1 MSDFKNSLAYLITNQ
16 VPDYI
21 KAEFP
26 QFVLFL
32 EKYYEFLDQDGEANN
47 VLLNA
52 SSFSDINN
60 TLDVFIPSFREQYLQ
75 MFPKDSLITDKRL
88 IKFIR
93 EFYEAKGS
101 EESILFIFRTFF
113 NEHVDIIYPSKYVLK
128 ASDGVWLNR
137 EKMRITTD
145 DTISLDP
152 FELKGK
158 RAKIYSHIDIG
169 TVSTFETHNITV
181 DEVTRLAYSTVPTYE
196 LYVKHEENDTVTLP
210 GAGANAVP
218 LIVDGEIKAITGDPL
233 VSSHYF
239 DPAVYGST
247 LVATVAVSGT
257 AGQFTCGASTL
268 AVGDLLRITGTKGGT
283 ATITGYATGTVY
295 KVSAVTGSVG
305 AVTGFTL
312 TTQAGVAIVTTAG
325 TLTGLTYTV
334 NNSDIYARFYIPA
347 HGFTTGDCVIY
358 DPMEGSAIGGLIPYR
373 QYFVKVID
381 SRYFRLYRDKIAL
394 QQVPRK
400 TFVRSADVNVSNN
413 TITITAHGYNT
424 GDLVVYR
431 ADTTAIGG
439 LDDSGVYYVIKI
451 NNNTIKLAESLID
464 ADPRYCLDD
473 TYFASDYVTIS
484 TYNELNLTSQ
494 GVGNYHAI
502 SKEYFI
508 NFTSAGTGVEQRF
521 IDAMDAA
528 GSGYNAIP
536 AVTFISDIDA
546 TGATA
551 QAYLNDTGGI
561 EYVSMLSGG
570 TGYTEET
577 TIVLFS
583 TDTIRSFVYINGLA
597 NKYGYV
603 SRSITDTVGIVS
615 VSGTP
620 NYGFLPGE
628 VYSIS
633 ESGSTGQ
640 YVFSFPDT
648 SLNYFAGD
656 YVQFGVDNRA
666 SVIIDS
672 INAQGR
678 PTKVRIFSSG
688 SGFEAQTFT
697 ATITSST
704 GSNCVLRFTTGA
716 ITSIQEGFQNRQGM
730 LSDVNKLQDNYY
742 YQNYSYVLR
751 SKVPSVNW
759 MTMVKNTVHPAGM
772 AVFSELLVRST
783 LELGASFEVARQPI
797 HFYEFPVENLHAIE
811 SIGIDYDIAVEFMK
825 IFDDACIATEEHVS
839 HVGKTLSD
847 TNNGFGELVINDVGK
862 SVEDVPITSDIID
875 TIDVSK
881 TLLDTPL
888 TTDDIYFGFLRNI
901 SESYIASDSSISD
914 FYKYETDI
922 ILSTIDA
929 ASIQAGKGLT
939 ETVASGDSIPYM
951 VITKVINE
959 TVTATET
966 INSIEPVFTIPN
978 DDPIITDVLENSF
991 TKIVTD
997 GVSISDNNS
1006 LSVNKAASDSLP
1018 NGVNEDIDIIEPG
1031 KAAQSTLHIME
1042 DVTSGINKNL
1052 AETSTVSEI
1061 GNINTQDYWSYD
1073 YTSGAYEAGDYVG
1086 SNNSI

>member
-1 MSDFKNSLAYLITNQ
+1 MSDFKNSLAYLIANQ

-21 KAEFP
+21 RAEFP

-52 SSFSDINN
+52 SSFSDVNN

-75 MFPKDSLITDKRL
+75 MFPKDSLITDRRL

-101 EESILFIFRTFF
+101 EESILFIFKTFF
-113 NEHVDIIYPSKYVLK
+113 NEHVDIIYPSTYVLK
-128 ASDGVWLNR
+128 ASDGVWINR

-152 FELKGK
+152 FDLKGK
-158 RAKIYSHIDIG
+158 RAKIYSHINIG
-169 TVSTFETHNITV
+169 SVATFETHNIIV

-196 LYVKHEENDTVTLP
+196 LYVKHQENDVIVLP
-210 GAGANAVP
+210 GAGASARP
-218 LIVDGEIKAITGDPL
+218 LVVGGEIKALTGDPE
-233 VSSHYF
+233 VHARVF
-239 DPAVYGST
+239 DPGINSQIY
-247 LVATVAVSGT
+247 VSDSSAYFAEDYLET
-257 AGQFTCGASTL
+257 T
-268 AVGDLLRITGTKGGT
+268 D
-283 ATITGYATGTVY
+283 
-295 KVSAVTGSVG
+295 SAVNLS
-305 AVTGFTL
+305 
-312 TTQAGVAIVTTAG
+312 
-325 TLTGLTYTV
+325 
-334 NNSDIYARFYIPA
+334 YARIYIPD

-373 QYFVKVID
+373 QYYVKVID
-381 SRYFRLYRDKIAL
+381 SRYFQLYRDKIAL
-394 QQVPRK
+394 QQVPRN
-400 TFVRSADVNVSNN
+400 TFARSSNVNVSAN
-413 TITITAHGYNT
+413 TITLPAHGLIT
-424 GDLVVYR
+424 GDMVVYR
-431 ADTTAIGG
+431 ADSTAIGG
-439 LDDSGVYYVIKI
+439 LNDRQVYYVIKI
-451 NNNTIKLAESLID
+451 NNNTIKLAESLLD
-464 ADPRYCLDD
+464 SDPRYCLDD
-473 TYFASDYVTIS
+473 TYFAEDYVTLSAYDEI
-484 TYNELNLTSQ
+484 NITSQ
-494 GVGNYHAI
+494 GVGNYHAFI
-502 SKEYFI
+502 KEYFI
-508 NFTSAGTGVEQRF
+508 NFTSQGTGAQQRF
-521 IDAMDAA
+521 IGAMDAS

-536 AVTFISDIDA
+536 AVTFISDVGA

-561 EYVSMLSGG
+561 EYVSMLTGG
-570 TGYTEET
+570 SGYTEES
-577 TIVLFS
+577 TIVSFS
-583 TDTIRSFVYINGLA
+583 TDAIRSFVYIDGLV

-615 VSGTP
+615 VSGSP

-633 ESGSTGQ
+633 ESGSSGQ
-640 YVFSFPDT
+640 YVFNFPDT

-656 YVQFGVDNRA
+656 YVKFGVDNKA
-666 SVIIDS
+666 SVIIDAVD
-672 INAQGR
+672 AQGK

-697 ATITSST
+697 ATITSSA
-704 GSNCVLRFTTGA
+704 GSDCVLRFTTGA

-730 LSDVNKLQDNYY
+730 LSDVNHLQDNYY

-772 AVFSELLVRST
+772 AVFSELLIGST

-797 HFYEFPVENLHAIE
+797 HFYEFPVENIHAVE

-825 IFDDACIATEEHVS
+825 IFDDVYLATDEHVS

-847 TNNGFGELVINDVGK
+847 TSNGFGELVINDVGK
-862 SVEDVPITSDIID
+862 GVTDVPVTSDIID

-888 TTDDIYFGFLRNI
+888 TTDDIYFGFLRTT

-914 FYKYETDI
+914 FYKYEADI
-922 ILSTIDA
+922 ILSTIDT
-929 ASIQAGKGLT
+929 ASIQASKGLT

-959 TVTATET
+959 TVTVTEN
-966 INSIEPVFTIPN
+966 IDSIDPTYTIPN
-978 DDPIITDVLENSF
+978 DDPTVTDVLETSF
-991 TKIVTD
+991 TKTITES
-997 GVSISDNNS
+997 VSISDNNS
-1006 LSVNKAASDSLP
+1006 LSVNRMSSDSLP
-1018 NGVNEDIDIIEPG
+1018 NGVNENLELDVPG
-1031 KAAQSTLHIME
+1031 KAALDTMHTME
-1042 DVTSGINKNL
+1042 DTYSDIGKNL
-1052 AETSTVSEI
+1052 VETSTVSET

>member
-32 EKYYEFLDQDGEANN
+32 EKYYEFLDQDGEVNN

-60 TLDVFIPSFREQYLQ
+60 TLETFIPSFREQYLQ
-75 MFPKDSLITDKRL
+75 MFPKDSLITDRRL

-113 NEHVDIIYPSKYVLK
+113 NEHVDIIYPSTYVLK
-128 ASDGVWLNR
+128 PSDGVWINR

-152 FELKGK
+152 FDLKGK
-158 RAKIYSHIDIG
+158 RAKIYSYIDIG
-169 TVSTFETHNITV
+169 SVSTFETYNITI

-196 LYVKHEENDTVTLP
+196 LYVKQEQNDVVILP
-210 GAGANAVP
+210 GAGANARP
-218 LIVDGEIKAITGDPL
+218 LVVDGEIKAITGDPA
-233 VSSHYF
+233 VSARDF
-239 DPAVYGST
+239 DPAEN
-247 LVATVAVSGT
+247 
-257 AGQFTCGASTL
+257 F
-268 AVGDLLRITGTKGGT
+268 
-283 ATITGYATGTVY
+283 
-295 KVSAVTGSVG
+295 
-305 AVTGFTL
+305 
-312 TTQAGVAIVTTAG
+312 
-325 TLTGLTYTV
+325 
-334 NNSDIYARFYIPA
+334 DIYARFYIPD

-394 QQVPRK
+394 QQVPTR
-400 TFVRSADVNVSNN
+400 TFFRSANVNISTN
-413 TITITAHGYNT
+413 TITIAAHGYNT
-424 GDLVVYR
+424 GDLVVYK
-431 ADTTAIGG
+431 ADSTGIGG
-439 LDDSGVYYVIKI
+439 LDDFGVYYVIKI

-464 ADPRYCLDD
+464 SDPRYCLDD
-473 TYFASDYVTIS
+473 TYFAADYVTIS
-484 TYNELNLTSQ
+484 TYSELNLTSV
-494 GVGNYHAI
+494 GVGNFHAL

-508 NFTSAGTGVEQRF
+508 NFTSAGTGDEQRF
-521 IDAMDAA
+521 IDAMDAP

-536 AVTFISDIDA
+536 AITFISDIGA

-551 QAYLNDTGGI
+551 QAHLNATGGI
-561 EYVSMLSGG
+561 EYVSMLTGG
-570 TGYTEET
+570 TGYAEES
-577 TIVLFS
+577 TIVSFS
-583 TDTIRSFVYINGLA
+583 TDSIRSFVYIDEFA
-597 NKYGYV
+597 DKYGYLT
-603 SRSITDTVGIVS
+603 RSITDTVDIVS
-615 VSGTP
+615 ISGTP
-620 NYGFLPGE
+620 NYGFLQGE

-672 INAQGR
+672 VNAQGR

-688 SGFEAQTFT
+688 SGFEAEKFT
-697 ATITSST
+697 ATITSTS
-704 GSNCVLRFTTGA
+704 GSNCVLSFTTGA

-772 AVFSELLVRST
+772 AVFSELLLGST

-797 HFYEFPVENLHAIE
+797 HFYEFPVENLHAVE
-811 SIGIDYDIAVEFMK
+811 TLGIDYDIAVNFAK
-825 IFDDACIATEEHVS
+825 ILNDTYLAEDQHVS

-847 TNNGFGELVINDVGK
+847 TSNGFGELVINDVGK
-862 SVEDVPITSDIID
+862 RVEDVPITSDIID
-875 TIDVSK
+875 TIDVGK
-881 TLLDTPL
+881 TLLDIPL
-888 TTDDIYFGFLRNI
+888 TTDDNIYFGFERVV
-901 SESYIASDSSISD
+901 SESTMGMSDSLISD
-914 FYKYETDI
+914 FDKFVDKTIDTAAPYLLGDYFAEDYITEADI
-922 ILSTIDA
+922 ILSAIDT
-929 ASIQAGKGLT
+929 ASIEVAKGLT

-959 TVTATET
+959 TVTAIDTV
-966 INSIEPVFTIPN
+966 NSIDPVYALFN
-978 DDPIITDVLENSF
+978 DALDTAHSTELVNTDITKNISETQNANDS
-991 TKIVTD
+991 
-997 GVSISDNNS
+997 GSI
-1006 LSVNKAASDSLP
+1006 
-1018 NGVNEDIDIIEPG
+1018 
-1031 KAAQSTLHIME
+1031 
-1042 DVTSGINKNL
+1042 
-1052 AETSTVSEI
+1052 
-1061 GNINTQDYWSYD
+1061 NIQDYWSYD

>member
-1 MSDFKNSLAYLITNQ
+1 MSDFKNSLAYLIANQ

-21 KAEFP
+21 RAEFP

-60 TLDVFIPSFREQYLQ
+60 TLDAFVPSFREQYLQ
-75 MFPKDSLITDKRL
+75 MFPKDSLITDRRL

-113 NEHVDIIYPSKYVLK
+113 NEHVDIIYPSKFVLK
-128 ASDGVWLNR
+128 ASDGVWINR

-158 RAKIYSHIDIG
+158 RAKIYSHINIG
-169 TVSTFETHNITV
+169 SVATFETHDITV

-210 GAGANAVP
+210 GAGGNAVP
-218 LIVDGEIKAITGDPL
+218 LIVDGEIKAITGDPA
-233 VSSHYF
+233 VSSRDF
-239 DPAVYGST
+239 DPAEN
-247 LVATVAVSGT
+247 
-257 AGQFTCGASTL
+257 F
-268 AVGDLLRITGTKGGT
+268 
-283 ATITGYATGTVY
+283 
-295 KVSAVTGSVG
+295 
-305 AVTGFTL
+305 
-312 TTQAGVAIVTTAG
+312 
-325 TLTGLTYTV
+325 
-334 NNSDIYARFYIPA
+334 DIYARFLIPD

-394 QQVPRK
+394 QQVPTR
-400 TFVRSADVNVSNN
+400 TFFRSANVNISTN
-413 TITITAHGYNT
+413 TITIAEHGYNT
-424 GDLVVYR
+424 GDLVVYK
-431 ADTTAIGG
+431 ADSTEIGG
-439 LDDSGVYYVIKI
+439 LDDTGVYYVIKI
-451 NNNTIKLAESLID
+451 NNNTIKLAESLLD
-464 ADPRYCLDD
+464 SDPRYCLDD
-473 TYFASDYVTIS
+473 TYFAEDYVTIS

-494 GVGNYHAI
+494 GVGNFHAL

-508 NFTSAGTGVEQRF
+508 NFTSAGTGDEQRF
-521 IDAMDAA
+521 IDAMDAP

-561 EYVSMLSGG
+561 EYVSMLTGG
-570 TGYTEET
+570 TGYTEES
-577 TIVLFS
+577 TIISFS
-583 TDTIRSFVYINGLA
+583 TDTIRSFVYIDEFTD
-597 NKYGYV
+597 KYGYV

-615 VSGTP
+615 VSGSP
-620 NYGFLPGE
+620 NYGFLQGE

-633 ESGSTGQ
+633 ESGTTGQ

-672 INAQGR
+672 VNAQGR

-688 SGFEAQTFT
+688 SGFEAEKFT
-697 ATITSST
+697 DTITSQS
-704 GSNCVLRFTTGA
+704 GSNCVLSFTTGA

-772 AVFSELLVRST
+772 AIFSELLIRST

-797 HFYEFPVENLHAIE
+797 HFYEFPIENLHAVE
-811 SIGIDYDIAVEFMK
+811 SIGLDYDIAVVFRK
-825 IFDDACIATEEHVS
+825 TLNDTYLANDEHVS

-847 TNNGFGELVINDVGK
+847 TSNGFGELVINDVGK
-862 SVEDVPITSDIID
+862 RVEDVPITSDIID
-875 TIDVSK
+875 TIDVGK
-881 TLLDTPL
+881 TLLDIPV

-922 ILSTIDA
+922 ILSTIDT

-951 VITKVINE
+951 VITKLINE
-959 TVTATET
+959 TVTVTES
-966 INSIEPVFTIPN
+966 INSIDLTHTIPN
-978 DDPIITDVLENSF
+978 DDPTVTDVLETSF
-991 TKIVTD
+991 TKTLTD
-997 GVSISDNNS
+997 GVSISDSNS
-1006 LSVNKAASDSLP
+1006 LSVNKASSDGLP
-1018 NGVNEDIDIIEPG
+1018 NGVNENIEIIEPG
-1031 KAAQSTLHIME
+1031 KAAQSTLHTME
-1042 DVTSGINKNL
+1042 DTYSSINKNL
-1052 AETSTVSEI
+1052 VETSTVSEI

>member
-1 MSDFKNSLAYLITNQ
+1 MSDFKNSLAYLIANQ

-21 KAEFP
+21 RAEFP

-60 TLDVFIPSFREQYLQ
+60 TLDAFVPSFREQYLQ

-113 NEHVDIIYPSKYVLK
+113 NEHVDIIYPSKFVLK
-128 ASDGVWLNR
+128 ASDGVWINR

-158 RAKIYSHIDIG
+158 RAKIYSHINIG
-169 TVSTFETHNITV
+169 SVATFETHDITV

-210 GAGANAVP
+210 GAGGNAVP
-218 LIVDGEIKAITGDPL
+218 LIVDGEIKAITGDPA
-233 VSSHYF
+233 VSSRDF
-239 DPAVYGST
+239 DPAEN
-247 LVATVAVSGT
+247 
-257 AGQFTCGASTL
+257 F
-268 AVGDLLRITGTKGGT
+268 
-283 ATITGYATGTVY
+283 
-295 KVSAVTGSVG
+295 
-305 AVTGFTL
+305 
-312 TTQAGVAIVTTAG
+312 
-325 TLTGLTYTV
+325 
-334 NNSDIYARFYIPA
+334 DIYARFLIPD

-394 QQVPRK
+394 QQVPTR
-400 TFVRSADVNVSNN
+400 TFFKSADVNISTN
-413 TITITAHGYNT
+413 TITIAAHGYNT
-424 GDLVVYR
+424 GDLVVYK
-431 ADTTAIGG
+431 ADSTGIGG
-439 LDDSGVYYVIKI
+439 LDDTGVYYVIKI

-464 ADPRYCLDD
+464 SDPRYCLDD
-473 TYFASDYVTIS
+473 TYFAADYVTIS
-484 TYNELNLTSQ
+484 TYSELNLTSV
-494 GVGNYHAI
+494 GVGNFHAL

-508 NFTSAGTGVEQRF
+508 NFTSAGTGAEQRF
-521 IDAMDAA
+521 IDAMDAS

-561 EYVSMLSGG
+561 EYVSMLTGG
-570 TGYTEET
+570 TGYTEES
-577 TIVLFS
+577 TIISFS
-583 TDTIRSFVYINGLA
+583 TDTIRSFVYIDEFTD
-597 NKYGYV
+597 KYGYV

-615 VSGTP
+615 VSGSP
-620 NYGFLPGE
+620 NYGFLQGE

-633 ESGSTGQ
+633 ESGTTGQ

-672 INAQGR
+672 VNAQGR

-697 ATITSST
+697 ATITSTS
-704 GSNCVLRFTTGA
+704 GSNCVLSFTTGA

-772 AVFSELLVRST
+772 AIFSELLLGST
-783 LELGASFEVARQPI
+783 LELGASFEVVRQPI
-797 HFYEFPVENLHAIE
+797 HFYEFPVEIVRAVEILGV
-811 SIGIDYDIAVEFMK
+811 SYDIAVDFRK
-825 IFDDACIATEEHVS
+825 TLNDTYLAEEQHVS
-839 HVGKTLSD
+839 HVGKNVSFSYVTPFDNASALYGTTFEITGDGGLYTMTISIDNEGAITIISGAATPFGYYVSIGGTTFEHISGDDIVTSSD
-847 TNNGFGELVINDVGK
+847 ILNNFSVGK
-862 SVEDVPITSDIID
+862 SVVDTPVTSDIID
-875 TIDVSK
+875 TFDVGK
-881 TLLDTPL
+881 TLLDIPL

-922 ILSTIDA
+922 ILSTIDT

-951 VITKVINE
+951 VITKLINE
-959 TVTATET
+959 TVTVTE
-966 INSIEPVFTIPN
+966 SIDSIDLTHTIPN
-978 DDPIITDVLENSF
+978 DDPTVTDVLETSF
-991 TKIVTD
+991 TKTLTD
-997 GVSISDNNS
+997 GVSISDSNS
-1006 LSVNKAASDSLP
+1006 LSVNKASSDGLP
-1018 NGVNEDIDIIEPG
+1018 NGVNENIEIIEPG
-1031 KAAQSTLHIME
+1031 KAAQSTLHTME
-1042 DVTSGINKNL
+1042 DTYSSINKNL
-1052 AETSTVSEI
+1052 VETSTVSEI

>member
-1 MSDFKNSLAYLITNQ
+1 MSDFKNSLAYLIANQ

-21 KAEFP
+21 RAEFP

-52 SSFSDINN
+52 SSFSDVNN
-60 TLDVFIPSFREQYLQ
+60 TLDAFIPSFREQYLQ
-75 MFPKDSLITDKRL
+75 MFPKDSLITDRRL

-113 NEHVDIIYPSKYVLK
+113 NEHVDIIYPSKFVLK
-128 ASDGVWLNR
+128 ASDGVWINR

-158 RAKIYSHIDIG
+158 RAKIYSHINIG
-169 TVSTFETHNITV
+169 SVATFETHDITV

-210 GAGANAVP
+210 GAGGNAVP
-218 LIVDGEIKAITGDPL
+218 LIVDGEIKAITGDPA
-233 VSSHYF
+233 VSSRDF
-239 DPAVYGST
+239 DPAEN
-247 LVATVAVSGT
+247 
-257 AGQFTCGASTL
+257 F
-268 AVGDLLRITGTKGGT
+268 
-283 ATITGYATGTVY
+283 
-295 KVSAVTGSVG
+295 
-305 AVTGFTL
+305 
-312 TTQAGVAIVTTAG
+312 
-325 TLTGLTYTV
+325 
-334 NNSDIYARFYIPA
+334 DIYARFLIPD

-394 QQVPRK
+394 QQVPTR
-400 TFVRSADVNVSNN
+400 TFFRSANVNISTN
-413 TITITAHGYNT
+413 TITIAEHGYNT
-424 GDLVVYR
+424 GDLVVYK
-431 ADTTAIGG
+431 ADSTEIGG
-439 LDDSGVYYVIKI
+439 LDDTGVYYVIKI
-451 NNNTIKLAESLID
+451 NNNTIKLAESLLD
-464 ADPRYCLDD
+464 SDPRYCLDD
-473 TYFASDYVTIS
+473 TYFAEDYVTIS
-484 TYNELNLTSQ
+484 TYSELNLTSV
-494 GVGNYHAI
+494 GVGNFHAL

-508 NFTSAGTGVEQRF
+508 NFTSAGTGAEQRF
-521 IDAMDAA
+521 IDAMDAS

-561 EYVSMLSGG
+561 EYVSMLTGG
-570 TGYTEET
+570 TGYTEES
-577 TIVLFS
+577 TIISFS
-583 TDTIRSFVYINGLA
+583 TDTIRSFVYIDEFTD
-597 NKYGYV
+597 KYGYV

-615 VSGTP
+615 VSGSP
-620 NYGFLPGE
+620 NYGFLQGE

-633 ESGSTGQ
+633 ESGTTGQ

-672 INAQGR
+672 VNAQGR

-688 SGFEAQTFT
+688 SGFEAEKFT
-697 ATITSST
+697 ATITSTS
-704 GSNCVLRFTTGA
+704 GSNCVLSFTTGA

-772 AVFSELLVRST
+772 AVFSELLIRST
-783 LELGASFEVARQPI
+783 LELGAAFEVARQPI

-825 IFDDACIATEEHVS
+825 IFDDACLATEEHVS

-847 TNNGFGELVINDVGK
+847 TSNGFGELVINDVGK

-922 ILSTIDA
+922 ILSTIDT

-966 INSIEPVFTIPN
+966 INSIAPVFTIPN

-1006 LSVNKAASDSLP
+1006 LSVNKASSDSLP
-1018 NGVNEDIDIIEPG
+1018 NGVNENIEIIEPG
-1031 KAAQSTLHIME
+1031 KAAQSTLHTME
-1042 DVTSGINKNL
+1042 DTYSSINKNL
-1052 AETSTVSEI
+1052 VETSTVSEI

>member
-32 EKYYEFLDQDGEANN
+32 EKYYEFLDQDGEVNN

-60 TLDVFIPSFREQYLQ
+60 TLETFIPSFREQYLQ
-75 MFPKDSLITDKRL
+75 MFPKDSLITDRRL

-113 NEHVDIIYPSKYVLK
+113 NEHVDIIYPSTYVLK
-128 ASDGVWLNR
+128 PSDGVWINR

-152 FELKGK
+152 FDLKGK
-158 RAKIYSHIDIG
+158 RAKIYSYIDIG
-169 TVSTFETHNITV
+169 SVSTFETYNIIV

-196 LYVKHEENDTVTLP
+196 LFVKQEENDVVILP
-210 GAGANAVP
+210 GAGANARP
-218 LIVDGEIKAITGDPL
+218 LVVDGEIKAITGDPA
-233 VSSHYF
+233 VSSRDF
-239 DPAVYGST
+239 DPAEN
-247 LVATVAVSGT
+247 
-257 AGQFTCGASTL
+257 F
-268 AVGDLLRITGTKGGT
+268 
-283 ATITGYATGTVY
+283 
-295 KVSAVTGSVG
+295 
-305 AVTGFTL
+305 
-312 TTQAGVAIVTTAG
+312 
-325 TLTGLTYTV
+325 
-334 NNSDIYARFYIPA
+334 DIYARFLIPD

-394 QQVPRK
+394 QQVPTR
-400 TFVRSADVNVSNN
+400 TFFKSANVNISTN
-413 TITITAHGYNT
+413 TITIAAHGYNT
-424 GDLVVYR
+424 GDLVVYK
-431 ADTTAIGG
+431 ADSTGIGG
-439 LDDSGVYYVIKI
+439 LDDFGVYYVIKI

-464 ADPRYCLDD
+464 SDPRYCLDD
-473 TYFASDYVTIS
+473 TYFAADYVTIS
-484 TYNELNLTSQ
+484 TYSELNLTSV
-494 GVGNYHAI
+494 GVGNFHAL

-508 NFTSAGTGVEQRF
+508 NFTSAGTGDEQRF
-521 IDAMDAA
+521 IDAMDAP

-536 AVTFISDIDA
+536 AITFISDIGA

-551 QAYLNDTGGI
+551 QAHLNATGGI
-561 EYVSMLSGG
+561 EYVSMLTGG
-570 TGYTEET
+570 TGYAEES
-577 TIVLFS
+577 TIVSFS
-583 TDTIRSFVYINGLA
+583 TDSIRSFVYIDEFA
-597 NKYGYV
+597 DKYGYLT
-603 SRSITDTVGIVS
+603 RSITDTVDIVS
-615 VSGTP
+615 ISGTP
-620 NYGFLPGE
+620 NYGFLQGE

-672 INAQGR
+672 VNAQGR

-697 ATITSST
+697 ATITSTS

-772 AVFSELLVRST
+772 AIFSELLLGST

-797 HFYEFPVENLHAIE
+797 HFYEFPVEIVRAVEILGV
-811 SIGIDYDIAVEFMK
+811 SYDIAVDFRK
-825 IFDDACIATEEHVS
+825 TLNDTYLAEEQHVS
-839 HVGKTLSD
+839 HVGKNVSFSYVTPFDNASALYGTTFEITGGGGLYTMTISIDSGGAITIISGATMPFGYYVSIGGTTFEHISGDDIVTSSD
-847 TNNGFGELVINDVGK
+847 ILNNFSVGK
-862 SVEDVPITSDIID
+862 SVVDTPVTSDIID
-875 TIDVSK
+875 TFDVGK
-881 TLLDTPL
+881 TLLDIPL
-888 TTDDIYFGFLRNI
+888 TTDDNIYFGFERVV
-901 SESYIASDSSISD
+901 SESTMGMSDSLISD
-914 FYKYETDI
+914 FDKFVDKTIDTAAPYLLGDYFAEDYITEADI
-922 ILSTIDA
+922 ILSAIDN
-929 ASIQAGKGLT
+929 ASIEVAKGLT

-959 TVTATET
+959 TVTAIDTV
-966 INSIEPVFTIPN
+966 NSIDPVYALFN
-978 DDPIITDVLENSF
+978 DALDTAHSTELVNTDITKNISETQNANDS
-991 TKIVTD
+991 
-997 GVSISDNNS
+997 GSI
-1006 LSVNKAASDSLP
+1006 
-1018 NGVNEDIDIIEPG
+1018 
-1031 KAAQSTLHIME
+1031 
-1042 DVTSGINKNL
+1042 
-1052 AETSTVSEI
+1052 
-1061 GNINTQDYWSYD
+1061 NIQDYWSYD

>member
-145 DTISLDP
+145 DTITLDP

-196 LYVKHEENDTVTLP
+196 LYVKHEENDVIVLP
-210 GAGANAVP
+210 GAGANATP
-218 LIVDGEIKAITGDPL
+218 LVVDGEIKAITGDPA
-233 VSSHYF
+233 VSARVF
-239 DPAVYGST
+239 DPAENFG
-247 LVATVAVSGT
+247 
-257 AGQFTCGASTL
+257 
-268 AVGDLLRITGTKGGT
+268 
-283 ATITGYATGTVY
+283 
-295 KVSAVTGSVG
+295 
-305 AVTGFTL
+305 
-312 TTQAGVAIVTTAG
+312 
-325 TLTGLTYTV
+325 
-334 NNSDIYARFYIPA
+334 IYARIYIPD

-358 DPMEGSAIGGLIPYR
+358 DPMEGSPIGGLIPYR

-381 SRYFRLYRDKIAL
+381 SRYFRLYSDKIAL
-394 QQVPRK
+394 QQVSAK
-400 TFVRSADVNVSNN
+400 TFVTSSSVNVANN
-413 TITITAHGYNT
+413 TISITAHGYKT

-431 ADTTAIGG
+431 ADSTAIGG
-439 LDDSGVYYVIKI
+439 LNDSAVYYVIKI

-464 ADPRYCLDD
+464 SDPRYCLDD
-473 TYFASDYVTIS
+473 YFAGDYVTITS
-484 TYNELNLTSQ
+484 YNELNLTSQ
-494 GVGNYHAI
+494 GVGNYHVL

-508 NFTSAGTGVEQRF
+508 NFTEAGTGTEQRF
-521 IDAMDAA
+521 IDAMDAS

-536 AVTFISDIDA
+536 EVAFISDIGA

-551 QAYLNDTGGI
+551 KAHLNSTGGI
-561 EYVSMLSGG
+561 EYVSMLTGG
-570 TGYTEET
+570 SGYTEES
-577 TIVLFS
+577 TIISFS
-583 TDTIRSFVYINGLA
+583 TDAIRSFVYFDELA

-615 VSGTP
+615 VSGSP

-633 ESGSTGQ
+633 ESGSSGQ
-640 YVFSFPDT
+640 YVFNFPDT

-656 YVQFGVDNRA
+656 YVKFGVDNRA
-666 SVIIDS
+666 SVIIDAVD
-672 INAQGR
+672 AQGK

-704 GSNCVLRFTTGA
+704 GSNCVLSFTTGA

-772 AVFSELLVRST
+772 AIFSELLIRST
-783 LELGASFEVARQPI
+783 LELGTSFEVARQPI
-797 HFYEFPVENLHAIE
+797 HFYEFPVENLHAVE
-811 SIGIDYDIAVEFMK
+811 TLGIDYDIAVDVIK
-825 IFDDACIATEEHVS
+825 ILSDTYLATEEHAS
-839 HVGKTLSD
+839 HVSKTVSD
-847 TNNGFGELVINDVGK
+847 TSNGFTEQVINDVGK
-862 SVEDVPITSDIID
+862 GVVDAPITSDIID
-875 TIDVSK
+875 TFDVGK
-881 TLLDTPL
+881 TLLDIPL
-888 TTDDIYFGFLRNI
+888 ATDDIYFGFTRTIN
-901 SESYIASDSSISD
+901 ESTMGMSDASVSH
-914 FYKYETDI
+914 FYKYLDKTIDTAAPYLLGDYFAEDYITEADI
-922 ILSTIDA
+922 ILSAIDN
-929 ASIQAGKGLT
+929 ASIQVAKGLT

-959 TVTATET
+959 IVTTTET
-966 INSIEPVFTIPN
+966 INSIDPVYTIPY
-978 DDPIITDVLENSF
+978 DDPTATDVLENSF

-997 GVSISDNNS
+997 GVSISDSNL
-1006 LSVNKAASDSLP
+1006 LSVNKVSSDSLP
-1018 NGVNEDIDIIEPG
+1018 NGVNENLEMDVPG
-1031 KAAQSTLHIME
+1031 KAALDTMHTME
-1042 DVTSGINKNL
+1042 DTYSDIGKNL
-1052 AETSTVSEI
+1052 VETSAISET

>member
-1 MSDFKNSLAYLITNQ
+1 MSDFKNSLAYLIANQ

-21 KAEFP
+21 RAEFP

-32 EKYYEFLDQDGEANN
+32 EKYYEFLDQDGEVNN

-60 TLDVFIPSFREQYLQ
+60 TLETFIPSFREQYLQ
-75 MFPKDSLITDKRL
+75 MFPKDSLITDRRL

-113 NEHVDIIYPSKYVLK
+113 NEHVDIIYPSTYVLK
-128 ASDGVWLNR
+128 PSDGIWVNR

-145 DTISLDP
+145 DTISLNP
-152 FELKGK
+152 FDLKGK

-169 TVSTFETHNITV
+169 SVSTFETYNIIV

-196 LYVKHEENDTVTLP
+196 LFVKQEENDVVILP

-218 LIVDGEIKAITGDPL
+218 LIVDGEIKAITGDPA
-233 VSSHYF
+233 VSSRDF
-239 DPAVYGST
+239 DPAEN
-247 LVATVAVSGT
+247 
-257 AGQFTCGASTL
+257 F
-268 AVGDLLRITGTKGGT
+268 
-283 ATITGYATGTVY
+283 
-295 KVSAVTGSVG
+295 
-305 AVTGFTL
+305 
-312 TTQAGVAIVTTAG
+312 
-325 TLTGLTYTV
+325 
-334 NNSDIYARFYIPA
+334 DIYARFYIPD

-381 SRYFRLYRDKIAL
+381 NRYFRLYRDKIAL
-394 QQVPRK
+394 QQAPIK
-400 TFVRSADVNVSNN
+400 TFVRSANVNISTN
-413 TITITAHGYNT
+413 TITIAAHGYNT
-424 GDLVVYR
+424 GDLVVYK
-431 ADTTAIGG
+431 ADSTGIGG

-464 ADPRYCLDD
+464 SDPRYCLDD
-473 TYFASDYVTIS
+473 TYFAADYVTIS
-484 TYNELNLTSQ
+484 TYNELNLTSV
-494 GVGNYHAI
+494 GVGNFHVL
-502 SKEYFI
+502 SEEYFI
-508 NFTSAGTGVEQRF
+508 NFTSAGTGDEQRF
-521 IDAMDAA
+521 IDAMDAP

-536 AVTFISDIDA
+536 AIAFISDIGA

-551 QAYLNDTGGI
+551 QAHLNATGGI
-561 EYVSMLSGG
+561 EYVSMLTGG
-570 TGYTEET
+570 TGYAEES
-577 TIVLFS
+577 TIVSFS
-583 TDTIRSFVYINGLA
+583 TDSIRSFVYIDEFA
-597 NKYGYV
+597 DKYGYLT
-603 SRSITDTVGIVS
+603 RSITDTVDIVS
-615 VSGTP
+615 ISGTP
-620 NYGFLPGE
+620 NYGFLQGE

-672 INAQGR
+672 VNAQGR

-697 ATITSST
+697 ATITSTS

-772 AVFSELLVRST
+772 AIFSELLVRST

-797 HFYEFPVENLHAIE
+797 HFYEFPVEIVRAVEILGA
-811 SIGIDYDIAVEFMK
+811 SYDIAVDFRK
-825 IFDDACIATEEHVS
+825 TLNDTYLAEEQHVS
-839 HVGKTLSD
+839 HVGKNVSFSYVTPFDNASALYGTTFEITGDGGLYTMTISIDNEGAITIISGAAMPFGYYVSIGGTTFEHISGDDIVTSSD
-847 TNNGFGELVINDVGK
+847 ILNNFSVGK
-862 SVEDVPITSDIID
+862 SVVDTPVTSDIID
-875 TIDVSK
+875 TFDVGK
-881 TLLDTPL
+881 TLLDIPL
-888 TTDDIYFGFLRNI
+888 TTDDNIYFGFERVV
-901 SESYIASDSSISD
+901 SESTMGMSDILISD
-914 FYKYETDI
+914 FDKFVDKTIDTAAPYLLGDYFAEDYITEADI
-922 ILSTIDA
+922 ILSAIDN
-929 ASIQAGKGLT
+929 ASIQVAKGLT

-959 TVTATET
+959 TVTAIDTV
-966 INSIEPVFTIPN
+966 NSIDPVYALFN
-978 DDPIITDVLENSF
+978 DALDTAHSTELVNTDITKNISETQNANDS
-991 TKIVTD
+991 
-997 GVSISDNNS
+997 GSI
-1006 LSVNKAASDSLP
+1006 
-1018 NGVNEDIDIIEPG
+1018 
-1031 KAAQSTLHIME
+1031 
-1042 DVTSGINKNL
+1042 
-1052 AETSTVSEI
+1052 
-1061 GNINTQDYWSYD
+1061 NIQDYWSYD

>member
-1 MSDFKNSLAYLITNQ
+1 MSDFKNSLAYLIANQ

-21 KAEFP
+21 RAEFP

-52 SSFSDINN
+52 SSFSDVNN
-60 TLDVFIPSFREQYLQ
+60 TLDAFIPSFREQYLQ
-75 MFPKDSLITDKRL
+75 MFPKDSLITDRRL

-113 NEHVDIIYPSKYVLK
+113 NEHVDIIYPSKVILK
-128 ASDGVWLNR
+128 ASDGVWINR

-152 FELKGK
+152 FTLAGK
-158 RAKIYSHIDIG
+158 RAKIYSPINIG
-169 TVSTFETHNITV
+169 SVATFETHNITV
-181 DEVTRLAYSTVPTYE
+181 DEVTRIAYSTVPTYE
-196 LYVKHEENDTVTLP
+196 LYVKHEENDTITLP
-210 GAGANAVP
+210 GAGANARP
-218 LIVDGEIKAITGDPL
+218 LVVDGEIKAITGDPA
-233 VSSHYF
+233 VSSRVF
-239 DPAVYGST
+239 DPGINSEIY
-247 LVATVAVSGT
+247 VSDS
-257 AGQFTCGASTL
+257 AAYFAEDYL
-268 AVGDLLRITGTKGGT
+268 E
-283 ATITGYATGTVY
+283 TID
-295 KVSAVTGSVG
+295 SAVNLS
-305 AVTGFTL
+305 
-312 TTQAGVAIVTTAG
+312 
-325 TLTGLTYTV
+325 
-334 NNSDIYARFYIPA
+334 YARIYIPG
-347 HGFTTGDCVIY
+347 HGFTTGDVVIY
-358 DPMEGSAIGGLIPYR
+358 DPMEGSAVGGLIPYR
-373 QYFVKVID
+373 QYYVKVID
-381 SRYFRLYRDKIAL
+381 SRYFHLYRDKIAL
-394 QQVPRK
+394 QQIPRNI
-400 TFVRSADVNVSNN
+400 FARSSNVNVSAN
-413 TITITAHGYNT
+413 TITLPSHGLIT
-424 GDLVVYR
+424 GDMVVYR
-431 ADTTAIGG
+431 ADSSAIGG
-439 LDDSGVYYVIKI
+439 LNDRQVYYIIKI
-451 NNNTIKLAESLID
+451 NNNTIKLAESLLD
-464 ADPRYCLDD
+464 SDPRYCLDD
-473 TYFASDYVTIS
+473 TYFAEDYVTTS
-484 TYNELNLTSQ
+484 AYNEINITSQ
-494 GVGNYHAI
+494 GVGNFHAFT
-502 SKEYFI
+502 KEYFI
-508 NFTSAGTGVEQRF
+508 NFSSVGSGSEQRF

-528 GSGYNAIP
+528 GSGYKAIP
-536 AVTFISDIDA
+536 EVTFISDIGG

-570 TGYTEET
+570 TGYTEES
-577 TIVLFS
+577 TIITFS
-583 TDTIRSFVYINGLA
+583 TDTIRSFVYIDELTS
-597 NKYGYV
+597 KYGYV

-615 VSGTP
+615 ISGTP
-620 NYGFLPGE
+620 NYGFLTGQ

-633 ESGSTGQ
+633 ESGSSGQ
-640 YVFSFPDT
+640 YVYNFPDT

-656 YVQFGVDNRA
+656 YVKFGVDNRA
-666 SVIIDS
+666 SVIIDAVD
-672 INAQGR
+672 AQGK
-678 PTKVRIFSSG
+678 PTKVRIFSTG
-688 SGFEAQTFT
+688 SGFEEQTFT
-697 ATITSST
+697 STITSPS
-704 GSNCVLRFTTGA
+704 GANCVLRFTTGA

-772 AVFSELLVRST
+772 AVFSELLIRST
-783 LELGASFEVARQPI
+783 LELGASFEVDRQPI
-797 HFYEFPVENLHAIE
+797 HFYEFPTEIVRAAETVGL
-811 SIGIDYDIAVEFMK
+811 DYDIAVEFMK
-825 IFDDACIATEEHVS
+825 IFDDVYLATDEHVS

-847 TNNGFGELVINDVGK
+847 TSNGFGELVINDVGK

-888 TTDDIYFGFLRNI
+888 ATDDIYFGFLRNI
-901 SESYIASDSSISD
+901 SESYIASDSLISD
-914 FYKYETDI
+914 FYKQEADI
-922 ILSTIDA
+922 ILSTVDT

-966 INSIEPVFTIPN
+966 INSIDLSHTIPN
-978 DDPIITDVLENSF
+978 DDPTATDVLETSF
-991 TKIVTD
+991 TKTLTD

-1006 LSVNKAASDSLP
+1006 LSVNKASSDSLP
-1018 NGVNEDIDIIEPG
+1018 NGVNENIEIIEPG
-1031 KAAQSTLHIME
+1031 KAAQSTLHTME
-1042 DVTSGINKNL
+1042 DTYSSINKNL
-1052 AETSTVSEI
+1052 VETSTVSEI

>member
-1 MSDFKNSLAYLITNQ
+1 MSDFKNSLAYLIANQ

-21 KAEFP
+21 RAEFP

-32 EKYYEFLDQDGEANN
+32 EKYYEFLDQDGEVNN

-60 TLDVFIPSFREQYLQ
+60 TLDTFIPSFREQYLQ
-75 MFPKDSLITDKRL
+75 MFPKDSLITDRRL

-113 NEHVDIIYPSKYVLK
+113 NEHVDIIYPSTYVLK
-128 ASDGVWLNR
+128 PSDGIWVNR

-152 FELKGK
+152 FDLKGK

-169 TVSTFETHNITV
+169 SVSTFETYNIIV

-196 LYVKHEENDTVTLP
+196 LYVKQQENDVIILP
-210 GAGANAVP
+210 GAGANARP
-218 LIVDGEIKAITGDPL
+218 LVVDGEIKAITGDPA
-233 VSSHYF
+233 VSSRDF
-239 DPAVYGST
+239 DPAEN
-247 LVATVAVSGT
+247 
-257 AGQFTCGASTL
+257 F
-268 AVGDLLRITGTKGGT
+268 
-283 ATITGYATGTVY
+283 
-295 KVSAVTGSVG
+295 
-305 AVTGFTL
+305 
-312 TTQAGVAIVTTAG
+312 
-325 TLTGLTYTV
+325 
-334 NNSDIYARFYIPA
+334 DIYARFYIPD

-394 QQVPRK
+394 QQVSTK
-400 TFVRSADVNVSNN
+400 TFVRSANVDISTN
-413 TITITAHGYNT
+413 TITIAAHGYNT
-424 GDLVVYR
+424 GDLVVYK
-431 ADTTAIGG
+431 ADSTGIGG

-464 ADPRYCLDD
+464 SDPRYCLDD
-473 TYFASDYVTIS
+473 TYFASDYVTITS
-484 TYNELNLTSQ
+484 YNELNLTSV
-494 GVGNYHAI
+494 GVGNFHVL

-508 NFTSAGTGVEQRF
+508 NFTSAGTGAEQRF
-521 IDAMDAA
+521 IDAMDAP

-536 AVTFISDIDA
+536 AITFISDIGA

-551 QAYLNDTGGI
+551 QAYLNATGGI
-561 EYVSMLSGG
+561 EYVSMLTEG
-570 TGYTEET
+570 TGYTEES
-577 TIVLFS
+577 TIVSFS
-583 TDTIRSFVYINGLA
+583 TDTIRSFVYIDEFA
-597 NKYGYV
+597 DKYGYLT
-603 SRSITDTVGIVS
+603 RSITDTVDIVS
-615 VSGTP
+615 ISGSP
-620 NYGFLPGE
+620 NYGFLQGE

-648 SLNYFAGD
+648 ALNYFAGD

-672 INAQGR
+672 VNAQGR

-688 SGFEAQTFT
+688 SGFQAQTFT
-697 ATITSST
+697 ATITSPS
-704 GSNCVLRFTTGA
+704 GSNCVLRFSTGA

-772 AVFSELLVRST
+772 AIFSELLIRST

-797 HFYEFPVENLHAIE
+797 HFYEFPVENLHAVE
-811 SIGIDYDIAVEFMK
+811 SLGIDYDIAVEFMK
-825 IFDDACIATEEHVS
+825 ILDDTYLATEEHAS
-839 HVGKTLSD
+839 HVGKVLSD
-847 TNNGFGELVINDVGK
+847 VSNGFTEQVNNNVGK
-862 SVEDVPITSDIID
+862 SVVDTPVTSDIID
-875 TIDVSK
+875 TIDVGK
-881 TLLDTPL
+881 TLLDIPL
-888 TTDDIYFGFLRNI
+888 TTDDNIYFGFERVV
-901 SESYIASDSSISD
+901 SESTMGISD
-914 FYKYETDI
+914 APISHFYKYLDKTIDTAAPYLLGDYFAEDYITEADI
-922 ILSTIDA
+922 ILSAIDT
-929 ASIQAGKGLT
+929 ASIQVAKGLT

-959 TVTATET
+959 SVTAIDTV
-966 INSIEPVFTIPN
+966 NSIDPVYALFN
-978 DDPIITDVLENSF
+978 DALDTAHSTELVNTNITKNISETQNANDS
-991 TKIVTD
+991 
-997 GVSISDNNS
+997 GSI
-1006 LSVNKAASDSLP
+1006 
-1018 NGVNEDIDIIEPG
+1018 
-1031 KAAQSTLHIME
+1031 
-1042 DVTSGINKNL
+1042 
-1052 AETSTVSEI
+1052 
-1061 GNINTQDYWSYD
+1061 NIQDYWSYD

>member
-60 TLDVFIPSFREQYLQ
+60 TLDAFIPSFREQYLQ
-75 MFPKDSLITDKRL
+75 MFPKDSLITDRRL

-113 NEHVDIIYPSKYVLK
+113 NEHVDIIYPSTYVLK
-128 ASDGVWLNR
+128 PSDGIWVNR

-145 DTISLDP
+145 DTISLNP
-152 FELKGK
+152 FDLKGK

-169 TVSTFETHNITV
+169 SVSTFETYNIIV

-196 LYVKHEENDTVTLP
+196 LFVKQEENDVVILP

-218 LIVDGEIKAITGDPL
+218 LIVDGEIKAITGDPA
-233 VSSHYF
+233 VSSRDF
-239 DPAVYGST
+239 DPAEN
-247 LVATVAVSGT
+247 
-257 AGQFTCGASTL
+257 F
-268 AVGDLLRITGTKGGT
+268 
-283 ATITGYATGTVY
+283 
-295 KVSAVTGSVG
+295 
-305 AVTGFTL
+305 
-312 TTQAGVAIVTTAG
+312 
-325 TLTGLTYTV
+325 
-334 NNSDIYARFYIPA
+334 DIYARFYIPD

-394 QQVPRK
+394 QQVPTR
-400 TFVRSADVNVSNN
+400 TFFRSADVNISTN

-424 GDLVVYR
+424 GDLVVYK
-431 ADTTAIGG
+431 ADSTGIGG

-464 ADPRYCLDD
+464 SDPRYCLDD
-473 TYFASDYVTIS
+473 TYFAADYVTIS
-484 TYNELNLTSQ
+484 TYNELNLTSV
-494 GVGNYHAI
+494 GVGNFHVL
-502 SKEYFI
+502 SEEYFI
-508 NFTSAGTGVEQRF
+508 NFTSAGTGDEQRF
-521 IDAMDAA
+521 IDAMDAP

-536 AVTFISDIDA
+536 AIAFISDIGA

-551 QAYLNDTGGI
+551 QAHLNATGGI
-561 EYVSMLSGG
+561 EYVSMLTGG
-570 TGYTEET
+570 TGYAEES
-577 TIVLFS
+577 TIVSFS
-583 TDTIRSFVYINGLA
+583 TDSIRSFVYIDEFA
-597 NKYGYV
+597 DKYGYLT
-603 SRSITDTVGIVS
+603 RSITDTVDIVS
-615 VSGTP
+615 ISGTP
-620 NYGFLPGE
+620 NYGFLQGE

-672 INAQGR
+672 VNAQGR

-697 ATITSST
+697 ATITSTS

-772 AVFSELLVRST
+772 AIFSELLVRST

-797 HFYEFPVENLHAIE
+797 HFYEFPVEIVRAVEILGA
-811 SIGIDYDIAVEFMK
+811 SYDIAVDFRK
-825 IFDDACIATEEHVS
+825 TLNDTYLAEEQHVS
-839 HVGKTLSD
+839 HVGKNVSFSYVTPFDNASALYGTTFEITGDGGLYTMTISIDNEGAITIISGAAMPFGYYVSIGGTTFEHISGDDIVTSSD
-847 TNNGFGELVINDVGK
+847 ILNNFSVGK
-862 SVEDVPITSDIID
+862 SVVDTPVTSDIID
-875 TIDVSK
+875 TFDVGK
-881 TLLDTPL
+881 TLLDIPL
-888 TTDDIYFGFLRNI
+888 TTDDNIYFGFERVV
-901 SESYIASDSSISD
+901 SESTMGMSDILISD
-914 FYKYETDI
+914 IDKFVDKTIDTAAPYLLGDYFAEDYITEADI
-922 ILSTIDA
+922 ILSAIDN
-929 ASIQAGKGLT
+929 ASIQVAKGLT

-959 TVTATET
+959 TVTAIDTV
-966 INSIEPVFTIPN
+966 NSIDPVYALFN
-978 DDPIITDVLENSF
+978 DALDTAHSTELVNTDITKNISETQNANDS
-991 TKIVTD
+991 
-997 GVSISDNNS
+997 GSI
-1006 LSVNKAASDSLP
+1006 
-1018 NGVNEDIDIIEPG
+1018 
-1031 KAAQSTLHIME
+1031 
-1042 DVTSGINKNL
+1042 
-1052 AETSTVSEI
+1052 
-1061 GNINTQDYWSYD
+1061 NIQDYWSYD

>member
-1 MSDFKNSLAYLITNQ
+1 MSDFKNSLAYLIANQ

-21 KAEFP
+21 RAEFP

-52 SSFSDINN
+52 SSFSDVNN
-60 TLDVFIPSFREQYLQ
+60 TLDAFIPSFREQYLQ
-75 MFPKDSLITDKRL
+75 MFPKDSLITDRRL

-101 EESILFIFRTFF
+101 EESILFIFRAFF
-113 NEHVDIIYPSKYVLK
+113 NEHVDIIYPSTYVLK
-128 ASDGVWLNR
+128 ASDGVWINR

-145 DTISLDP
+145 DTISLNP
-152 FELKGK
+152 FNLKGK
-158 RAKIYSHIDIG
+158 RAKIYSYINIG
-169 TVSTFETHNITV
+169 SVAAFETHNITV

-196 LYVKHEENDTVTLP
+196 LYVKHEENDTITLP
-210 GAGANAVP
+210 GAGASARP
-218 LIVDGEIKAITGDPL
+218 LVVGGQIKALTGDPE
-233 VSSHYF
+233 VHARVF
-239 DPAVYGST
+239 DPGINSLIY
-247 LVATVAVSGT
+247 VSDSSAYFAEDYLET
-257 AGQFTCGASTL
+257 T
-268 AVGDLLRITGTKGGT
+268 D
-283 ATITGYATGTVY
+283 
-295 KVSAVTGSVG
+295 SAVNL
-305 AVTGFTL
+305 A
-312 TTQAGVAIVTTAG
+312 
-325 TLTGLTYTV
+325 
-334 NNSDIYARFYIPA
+334 YARIYIPD

-373 QYFVKVID
+373 QYYVKVID
-381 SRYFRLYRDKIAL
+381 SRYFYLYRDRIAL
-394 QQVPRK
+394 QQVPRNI
-400 TFVRSADVNVSNN
+400 FARSSNVNVSAN
-413 TITITAHGYNT
+413 TITLPEHGLIT
-424 GDLVVYR
+424 GDMVVYR
-431 ADTTAIGG
+431 ADSTAIGG
-439 LDDSGVYYVIKI
+439 LNDRQVYYVIKI
-451 NNNTIKLAESLID
+451 NNDTIKLAVSLLD
-464 ADPRYCLDD
+464 SDPRYCLDD
-473 TYFASDYVTIS
+473 TYFAEDYVTLS
-484 TYNELNLTSQ
+484 AYNEINITSQ
-494 GVGNYHAI
+494 GVGNYHAFT
-502 SKEYFI
+502 KEYFI
-508 NFTSAGTGVEQRF
+508 NFTSVGTGAEQRF
-521 IDAMDAA
+521 IDAMDAS

-536 AVTFISDIDA
+536 QVTFISDVGG

-551 QAYLNDTGGI
+551 QAYLNGTGGV
-561 EYVSMLSGG
+561 EYVSMLTGG
-570 TGYTEET
+570 TGYTEES
-577 TIVLFS
+577 TIVAFN
-583 TDTIRSFVYINGLA
+583 TDAIRSFVYIDGLA

-620 NYGFLPGE
+620 NYGFLQGE

-633 ESGSTGQ
+633 ESGSSGQ
-640 YVFSFPDT
+640 YVYNFPDT

-656 YVQFGVDNRA
+656 YVRYGVDNRA
-666 SVIIDS
+666 SVIIDAVD
-672 INAQGR
+672 AQGK
-678 PTKVRIFSSG
+678 PTKVRIFSTG
-688 SGFEAQTFT
+688 SGFEGQTFT
-697 ATITSST
+697 ATITSSS

-811 SIGIDYDIAVEFMK
+811 SVGLDYDIAVEFMK
-825 IFDDACIATEEHVS
+825 IFDDACLATEEHVS

-847 TNNGFGELVINDVGK
+847 TGNGFGELVINDVGK
-862 SVEDVPITSDIID
+862 SVVDTPITSDIID

-881 TLLDTPL
+881 TLLDVPL
-888 TTDDIYFGFLRNI
+888 ATDDIYFGFLRNI

-922 ILSTIDA
+922 ILSTIDT

-966 INSIEPVFTIPN
+966 INSIDATHTIPN
-978 DDPIITDVLENSF
+978 DDPRITDVLENSF

-1006 LSVNKAASDSLP
+1006 LSVNKASSDSLP
-1018 NGVNEDIDIIEPG
+1018 NGVNENIEIIEPG
-1031 KAAQSTLHIME
+1031 KAAQSTLHTME
-1042 DVTSGINKNL
+1042 DVTSSINKNL
-1052 AETSTVSEI
+1052 VETSTISET

>member
-32 EKYYEFLDQDGEANN
+32 EKYYEFLDQDGEVNN

-60 TLDVFIPSFREQYLQ
+60 TLETFIPSFREQYLQ
-75 MFPKDSLITDKRL
+75 MFPKDSLITDRRL

-113 NEHVDIIYPSKYVLK
+113 NEHVDIIYPSTYVLK
-128 ASDGVWLNR
+128 PSDGVWINR

-152 FELKGK
+152 FDLKGK
-158 RAKIYSHIDIG
+158 RAKIYSYIDIG
-169 TVSTFETHNITV
+169 SVSTFETYNIIV

-196 LYVKHEENDTVTLP
+196 LFVKQEENDVVILP
-210 GAGANAVP
+210 GAGANARP
-218 LIVDGEIKAITGDPL
+218 LVVDGEIKAITGDPA
-233 VSSHYF
+233 VSSRDF
-239 DPAVYGST
+239 DPAEN
-247 LVATVAVSGT
+247 
-257 AGQFTCGASTL
+257 F
-268 AVGDLLRITGTKGGT
+268 
-283 ATITGYATGTVY
+283 
-295 KVSAVTGSVG
+295 
-305 AVTGFTL
+305 
-312 TTQAGVAIVTTAG
+312 
-325 TLTGLTYTV
+325 
-334 NNSDIYARFYIPA
+334 DIYARFYIPD

-394 QQVPRK
+394 QQVPTR
-400 TFVRSADVNVSNN
+400 TFFKSANVNISTN
-413 TITITAHGYNT
+413 TITIAAHGYNT
-424 GDLVVYR
+424 GDLVVYK
-431 ADTTAIGG
+431 ADSTGIGG
-439 LDDSGVYYVIKI
+439 LDDFGVYYVIKI

-464 ADPRYCLDD
+464 SDPRYCLDD
-473 TYFASDYVTIS
+473 TYFASDYVTITS
-484 TYNELNLTSQ
+484 YNELNLTSV
-494 GVGNYHAI
+494 GVGNFHVL

-508 NFTSAGTGVEQRF
+508 NFTSAGTGDEQRF
-521 IDAMDAA
+521 IDAMDAP

-536 AVTFISDIDA
+536 AITFISDIGA

-551 QAYLNDTGGI
+551 QAHLNATGGI
-561 EYVSMLSGG
+561 EYVSMLTGG
-570 TGYTEET
+570 TGYAEES
-577 TIVLFS
+577 TIVSFS
-583 TDTIRSFVYINGLA
+583 TDSIRSFVYIDEFA
-597 NKYGYV
+597 DKYGYLT
-603 SRSITDTVGIVS
+603 RSITDTVDIVS
-615 VSGTP
+615 ISGTP
-620 NYGFLPGE
+620 NYGFLQGE

-672 INAQGR
+672 VNAQGR

-697 ATITSST
+697 ATITSTS

-772 AVFSELLVRST
+772 AVFSELLLGST

-797 HFYEFPVENLHAIE
+797 HFYEFPVEIVRAVEILGV
-811 SIGIDYDIAVEFMK
+811 SYDIAVDFRK
-825 IFDDACIATEEHVS
+825 TLNDTYLAEEQHVS
-839 HVGKTLSD
+839 HVGKNVSFSYVTPFDNASALYGTTFEITGGGGLYTMTISIDSGGAITIISGATMPFGYYLSIGGTTFEHISGD
-847 TNNGFGELVINDVGK
+847 DIVTSSDILNNFSVGK
-862 SVEDVPITSDIID
+862 SVVDTPVTSDIVD
-875 TIDVSK
+875 TFDVGK
-881 TLLDTPL
+881 TLLDIPL
-888 TTDDIYFGFLRNI
+888 TTDDNIYFGFERVV
-901 SESYIASDSSISD
+901 SESTMGMSDSLISD
-914 FYKYETDI
+914 FDKFVDKTIDTAAPYLLGDYFAEDYITEADI
-922 ILSTIDA
+922 ILSAIDN
-929 ASIQAGKGLT
+929 ASIEVAKGLT

-959 TVTATET
+959 TVTAIDTV
-966 INSIEPVFTIPN
+966 NSIDPVYALFN
-978 DDPIITDVLENSF
+978 DALDTAHSTELVNTDITKNISETQNANDS
-991 TKIVTD
+991 
-997 GVSISDNNS
+997 GSI
-1006 LSVNKAASDSLP
+1006 
-1018 NGVNEDIDIIEPG
+1018 
-1031 KAAQSTLHIME
+1031 
-1042 DVTSGINKNL
+1042 
-1052 AETSTVSEI
+1052 
-1061 GNINTQDYWSYD
+1061 NIQDYWSYD

>member
-32 EKYYEFLDQDGEANN
+32 EKYYEFLDQDGEVNN

-60 TLDVFIPSFREQYLQ
+60 TLETFIPSFREQYLQ
-75 MFPKDSLITDKRL
+75 MFPKDSLITDRRL

-113 NEHVDIIYPSKYVLK
+113 NEHVDIIYPSTYVLK
-128 ASDGVWLNR
+128 PSDGVWINR

-152 FELKGK
+152 FDLKGK
-158 RAKIYSHIDIG
+158 RAKIYSYIDIG
-169 TVSTFETHNITV
+169 SVSTFETYNIIV

-196 LYVKHEENDTVTLP
+196 LFVKQEENDVVILP
-210 GAGANAVP
+210 GAGANARP
-218 LIVDGEIKAITGDPL
+218 LVVDGEIKAITGDPA
-233 VSSHYF
+233 VSSRDF
-239 DPAVYGST
+239 DPAEN
-247 LVATVAVSGT
+247 
-257 AGQFTCGASTL
+257 F
-268 AVGDLLRITGTKGGT
+268 
-283 ATITGYATGTVY
+283 
-295 KVSAVTGSVG
+295 
-305 AVTGFTL
+305 
-312 TTQAGVAIVTTAG
+312 
-325 TLTGLTYTV
+325 
-334 NNSDIYARFYIPA
+334 DIYARFYIPD

-394 QQVPRK
+394 QQVPTR
-400 TFVRSADVNVSNN
+400 TFFKSANVNISTN
-413 TITITAHGYNT
+413 TITIAAHGYNT
-424 GDLVVYR
+424 GDLVVYK
-431 ADTTAIGG
+431 ADSTGIGG
-439 LDDSGVYYVIKI
+439 LDDFGVYYVIKI

-464 ADPRYCLDD
+464 SDPRYCLDD
-473 TYFASDYVTIS
+473 TYFAADYVTIS
-484 TYNELNLTSQ
+484 TYSELNLTSV
-494 GVGNYHAI
+494 GVGNFHAL

-508 NFTSAGTGVEQRF
+508 NFTSAGTGDEQRF
-521 IDAMDAA
+521 IDAMDAP

-536 AVTFISDIDA
+536 AITFISDIGA

-551 QAYLNDTGGI
+551 QAHLNATGGI
-561 EYVSMLSGG
+561 EYVSMLTGG
-570 TGYTEET
+570 TGYAEES
-577 TIVLFS
+577 TIVSFS
-583 TDTIRSFVYINGLA
+583 TDSIRSFVYIDEFA
-597 NKYGYV
+597 DKYGYLT
-603 SRSITDTVGIVS
+603 RSITDTVDIVS
-615 VSGTP
+615 ISGTP
-620 NYGFLPGE
+620 NYGFLQGE

-672 INAQGR
+672 VNAQGR

-697 ATITSST
+697 ATITSTS

-772 AVFSELLVRST
+772 AIFSELLLGST

-797 HFYEFPVENLHAIE
+797 HFYEFPVEIVRAVEILGV
-811 SIGIDYDIAVEFMK
+811 SYDIAVDFRK
-825 IFDDACIATEEHVS
+825 TLNDTYLAEEQHVS

-847 TNNGFGELVINDVGK
+847 VSNGFTEQVNNNVGK
-862 SVEDVPITSDIID
+862 SVVDTPVTSDIID
-875 TIDVSK
+875 TFDVGK
-881 TLLDTPL
+881 TLLDIPL
-888 TTDDIYFGFLRNI
+888 TTDDNIYFGFERVV
-901 SESYIASDSSISD
+901 SESTMGMSDSLISD
-914 FYKYETDI
+914 FDKFVDKTIDTAAPYLLGDYFAEDYITEADI
-922 ILSTIDA
+922 ILSAIDN
-929 ASIQAGKGLT
+929 ASIEVAKGLT

-959 TVTATET
+959 TVTAIDTV
-966 INSIEPVFTIPN
+966 NSIDPVYALFN
-978 DDPIITDVLENSF
+978 DALDTAHSTELVNTDITKNISETQNANDS
-991 TKIVTD
+991 
-997 GVSISDNNS
+997 GSI
-1006 LSVNKAASDSLP
+1006 
-1018 NGVNEDIDIIEPG
+1018 
-1031 KAAQSTLHIME
+1031 
-1042 DVTSGINKNL
+1042 
-1052 AETSTVSEI
+1052 
-1061 GNINTQDYWSYD
+1061 NIQDYWSYD

>member
-1 MSDFKNSLAYLITNQ
+1 MSDFKNSLAYLIANQ

-21 KAEFP
+21 RAEFP

-32 EKYYEFLDQDGEANN
+32 EKYYEFLDQDGEVNN

-60 TLDVFIPSFREQYLQ
+60 TLDTFIPSFREQYLQ
-75 MFPKDSLITDKRL
+75 MFPKDSLITDRRL

-113 NEHVDIIYPSKYVLK
+113 NEHVDIIYPSTYVLK
-128 ASDGVWLNR
+128 PSDGIWVNR

-152 FELKGK
+152 FDLKGK

-169 TVSTFETHNITV
+169 SVSTFETYNIIV

-196 LYVKHEENDTVTLP
+196 LYVKQQENDVIILP
-210 GAGANAVP
+210 GAGANARP
-218 LIVDGEIKAITGDPL
+218 LVVDGEIKAITGDPA
-233 VSSHYF
+233 VSSRDF
-239 DPAVYGST
+239 DPAEN
-247 LVATVAVSGT
+247 
-257 AGQFTCGASTL
+257 F
-268 AVGDLLRITGTKGGT
+268 
-283 ATITGYATGTVY
+283 
-295 KVSAVTGSVG
+295 
-305 AVTGFTL
+305 
-312 TTQAGVAIVTTAG
+312 
-325 TLTGLTYTV
+325 
-334 NNSDIYARFYIPA
+334 DIYARFYIPD

-394 QQVPRK
+394 QQVSTK
-400 TFVRSADVNVSNN
+400 TFVRSANVNISSN
-413 TITITAHGYNT
+413 TITIAAHGYNT
-424 GDLVVYR
+424 GDLVVYK
-431 ADTTAIGG
+431 ADSTGIGG

-451 NNNTIKLAESLID
+451 DNNTIKLAESLID
-464 ADPRYCLDD
+464 SDPRYCLDD
-473 TYFASDYVTIS
+473 TYFASDYVTITS
-484 TYNELNLTSQ
+484 YNELNLTSV
-494 GVGNYHAI
+494 GVGNFHVL

-508 NFTSAGTGVEQRF
+508 NFTSAGTGAEQRF
-521 IDAMDAA
+521 IDAMDAP

-536 AVTFISDIDA
+536 AITFISDIGA

-551 QAYLNDTGGI
+551 QAYLNATGGI
-561 EYVSMLSGG
+561 EYVSMLTEG
-570 TGYTEET
+570 TGYTEES
-577 TIVLFS
+577 TIVSFS
-583 TDTIRSFVYINGLA
+583 TDTIRSFVYIDEFA
-597 NKYGYV
+597 DKYGYLT
-603 SRSITDTVGIVS
+603 RSITDTVDIVS
-615 VSGTP
+615 ISGSP
-620 NYGFLPGE
+620 NYGFLQGE

-648 SLNYFAGD
+648 ALNYFAGD

-672 INAQGR
+672 VNAQGR

-688 SGFEAQTFT
+688 SGFQAQTFT
-697 ATITSST
+697 ATITSPS
-704 GSNCVLRFTTGA
+704 GSNCVLRFSTGA

-772 AVFSELLVRST
+772 AIFSELLIRST

-797 HFYEFPVENLHAIE
+797 HFYEFPVENLHAVE
-811 SIGIDYDIAVEFMK
+811 TLGIDYDIAVNFAK
-825 IFDDACIATEEHVS
+825 ILNDTYLATEEHAS
-839 HVGKTLSD
+839 HVGKVLSD
-847 TNNGFGELVINDVGK
+847 VSNGFTEQVNNNVGK
-862 SVEDVPITSDIID
+862 SVVDTPVTSDIID
-875 TIDVSK
+875 TIDVGK
-881 TLLDTPL
+881 TLLDIPL
-888 TTDDIYFGFLRNI
+888 TTDDNIYFGLERVV
-901 SESYIASDSSISD
+901 SESTMGISD
-914 FYKYETDI
+914 APISHIYKYLDKTIDTAAPYLLGDYFAEDYITEADI
-922 ILSTIDA
+922 ILSAIDT
-929 ASIQAGKGLT
+929 ASIQVAKGLT

-959 TVTATET
+959 SVTAIDTV
-966 INSIEPVFTIPN
+966 NSIDPVYALFN
-978 DDPIITDVLENSF
+978 DALDTAHSTELVNTNITKNISETQNANDS
-991 TKIVTD
+991 
-997 GVSISDNNS
+997 GSI
-1006 LSVNKAASDSLP
+1006 
-1018 NGVNEDIDIIEPG
+1018 
-1031 KAAQSTLHIME
+1031 
-1042 DVTSGINKNL
+1042 
-1052 AETSTVSEI
+1052 
-1061 GNINTQDYWSYD
+1061 NIQDYWSYD

>member
-1 MSDFKNSLAYLITNQ
+1 MSDFKNSLAYLIANQ

-21 KAEFP
+21 RAEFP

-52 SSFSDINN
+52 SSFSDVNN
-60 TLDVFIPSFREQYLQ
+60 TLDTFIPSFREQYLQ
-75 MFPKDSLITDKRL
+75 MFPKDSLITDRRL

-113 NEHVDIIYPSKYVLK
+113 NEHVDIIYPSTQVLK
-128 ASDGVWLNR
+128 ASDGVWINR

-152 FELKGK
+152 FTLRGK
-158 RAKIYSHIDIG
+158 RAKIYSHINIG
-169 TVSTFETHNITV
+169 SVATFETHNITV
-181 DEVTRLAYSTVPTYE
+181 DEVTRLAYSTIPTYE
-196 LYVKHEENDTVTLP
+196 LYLKHEENDTVTLP
-210 GAGANAVP
+210 GAGANARP

-233 VSSHYF
+233 VSSNYF
-239 DPAVYGST
+239 DPVEN
-247 LVATVAVSGT
+247 
-257 AGQFTCGASTL
+257 F
-268 AVGDLLRITGTKGGT
+268 
-283 ATITGYATGTVY
+283 
-295 KVSAVTGSVG
+295 
-305 AVTGFTL
+305 
-312 TTQAGVAIVTTAG
+312 
-325 TLTGLTYTV
+325 
-334 NNSDIYARFYIPA
+334 DIYARFFIPD

-394 QQVPRK
+394 QQVPKK
-400 TFVRSADVNVSNN
+400 TFATSENVNTANN
-413 TITITAHGYNT
+413 TITIPSHGYIT
-424 GDLVVYR
+424 GDMIVYR
-431 ADTTAIGG
+431 ADSTAIGG
-439 LDDSGVYYVIKI
+439 LEDSGVYYVIKI
-451 NNNTIKLAESLID
+451 DNNTIKLAESLID
-464 ADPRYCLDD
+464 SDPRYCLDD
-473 TYFASDYVTIS
+473 TYFAEDYVTIS
-484 TYNELNLTSQ
+484 SYNELDLTDA

-508 NFTSAGTGVEQRF
+508 NFTSAGTGDEQRF
-521 IDAMDAA
+521 IDAMDAN
-528 GSGYNAIP
+528 GSGYKAIP
-536 AVTFISDIDA
+536 EVTFISDIGG

-570 TGYTEET
+570 TGYTEES
-577 TIVLFS
+577 TIITFS
-583 TDTIRSFVYINGLA
+583 TDAIRSFVYIDEFTD
-597 NKYGYV
+597 KYGYV

-615 VSGTP
+615 ISGTP
-620 NYGFLPGE
+620 NYGFLQGE

-656 YVQFGVDNRA
+656 YVRFGVDNRA

-672 INAQGR
+672 VDAQGK

-688 SGFEAQTFT
+688 SGFEAETFT
-697 ATITSST
+697 ATITSTT
-704 GSNCVLRFTTGA
+704 GSDCVLSFTTGA

-772 AVFSELLVRST
+772 AVFSELLIRST
-783 LELGASFEVARQPI
+783 LELGASFEVDRQPI
-797 HFYEFPVENLHAIE
+797 HFYEFPVENLHAVE
-811 SIGIDYDIAVEFMK
+811 TLGIDYDIAVEFVK
-825 IFDDACIATEEHVS
+825 ILDDLYLVTDDHVS

-847 TNNGFGELVINDVGK
+847 ASNGFTEQVINDVGK
-862 SVEDVPITSDIID
+862 SLEDIPATSDIID
-875 TIDVSK
+875 AIDVGK
-881 TLLDTPL
+881 TLLDSSL
-888 TTDDIYFGFLRNI
+888 TTDDIYFGFLRTV
-901 SESYIASDSSISD
+901 SESISGMSDSSTSH
-914 FYKYETDI
+914 FYKYLDKTVDTAAPYILGDYFAEDYITQSDI
-922 ILSTIDA
+922 ILSAIDNT
-929 ASIQAGKGLT
+929 SIEVAKGLT
-939 ETVASGDSIPYM
+939 ETVASGDSVPYM
-951 VITKVINE
+951 VITKIINDTA
-959 TVTATET
+959 TVTET
-966 INSIEPVFTIPN
+966 MNSIDLAHTIPN
-978 DDPIITDVLENSF
+978 DDPTVTDVLETSF
-991 TKIVTD
+991 TKTLTD
-997 GVSISDNNS
+997 GVSVSDNNS
-1006 LSVNKAASDSLP
+1006 MSVNKVSSDSLP
-1018 NGVNEDIDIIEPG
+1018 NGVNEDIEVVEPG
-1031 KAAQSTLHIME
+1031 KAAQSTLHTME
-1042 DVTSGINKNL
+1042 DTYSSINKNL
-1052 AETSTVSEI
+1052 VETSAVSEI

>member
-334 NNSDIYARFYIPA
+334 NNSDIYARFYIPD

-373 QYFVKVID
+373 QYFVKAID
-381 SRYFRLYRDKIAL
+381 SRYFRLYSDKIAL
-394 QQVPRK
+394 QQVSAR
-400 TFVRSADVNVSNN
+400 TFVTSSSVNVANN
-413 TITITAHGYNT
+413 TITITAHGYKT

-431 ADTTAIGG
+431 ADSTAIGG
-439 LDDSGVYYVIKI
+439 LDDSAVYYVIKI

-464 ADPRYCLDD
+464 SDPRYCSDD
-473 TYFASDYVTIS
+473 YFAGDYVTIS
-484 TYNELNLTSQ
+484 SYSELNLTSQ
-494 GVGNYHAI
+494 GVGNYHVL

-508 NFTSAGTGVEQRF
+508 NFTAAGTGTEQRF
-521 IDAMDAA
+521 IDAMDAS

-536 AVTFISDIDA
+536 EVAFISDIGA

-551 QAYLNDTGGI
+551 KAHLNSTGGI
-561 EYVSMLSGG
+561 EYVSMLTGG
-570 TGYTEET
+570 SGYTEES
-577 TIVLFS
+577 TIISFS
-583 TDTIRSFVYINGLA
+583 TDAIRSFVYFDELA

-615 VSGTP
+615 VSGSP

-633 ESGSTGQ
+633 ESGSSGQ
-640 YVFSFPDT
+640 YVFNFPDT

-656 YVQFGVDNRA
+656 YVKFGVDNRA
-666 SVIIDS
+666 SVIIDAVD
-672 INAQGR
+672 AQGK

-697 ATITSST
+697 ATITSLA

-772 AVFSELLVRST
+772 AIFSELLIRST
-783 LELGASFEVARQPI
+783 LELGTSFEVARQPI
-797 HFYEFPVENLHAIE
+797 HFYEFPVENLHAVE
-811 SIGIDYDIAVEFMK
+811 SLGINYDIAVAFRK
-825 IFDDACIATEEHVS
+825 ILSDTYLATEEHAS

-847 TNNGFGELVINDVGK
+847 VSNGFTEQVINNVGK
-862 SVEDVPITSDIID
+862 GVVDAPITSDIID
-875 TIDVSK
+875 TFDVGK
-881 TLLDTPL
+881 TLLDIPL
-888 TTDDIYFGFLRNI
+888 TTDDNIYFGFERVV
-901 SESYIASDSSISD
+901 SESIMGMSDAPISH
-914 FYKYETDI
+914 FYKYLDK
-922 ILSTIDA
+922 TIDTA
-929 ASIQAGKGLT
+929 APYLLGDYFAEDYITEADIVLSAIDTASIQVAKGLT

-951 VITKVINE
+951 IITKVINE
-959 TVTATET
+959 SVTAIDTV
-966 INSIEPVFTIPN
+966 NSIDPVYALFN
-978 DDPIITDVLENSF
+978 DALDTAHSTELVNTNITKNISE
-991 TKIVTD
+991 TKNAND
-997 GVSISDNNS
+997 SGSI
-1006 LSVNKAASDSLP
+1006 
-1018 NGVNEDIDIIEPG
+1018 
-1031 KAAQSTLHIME
+1031 
-1042 DVTSGINKNL
+1042 
-1052 AETSTVSEI
+1052 
-1061 GNINTQDYWSYD
+1061 NIQDYWSYD

>member
-32 EKYYEFLDQDGEANN
+32 EKYYEFLDQDGEVNN

-60 TLDVFIPSFREQYLQ
+60 TLETFIPSFREQYLQ
-75 MFPKDSLITDKRL
+75 MFPKDSLITDRRL

-113 NEHVDIIYPSKYVLK
+113 NEHVDIIYPSTYVLK
-128 ASDGVWLNR
+128 PSDGVWINR

-152 FELKGK
+152 FDLKGK
-158 RAKIYSHIDIG
+158 RAKIYSYIDIG
-169 TVSTFETHNITV
+169 SVSTFETYNITI

-196 LYVKHEENDTVTLP
+196 LYVKQEQNDVVILP
-210 GAGANAVP
+210 GAGANARP
-218 LIVDGEIKAITGDPL
+218 LVVDGEIKAITGDPA
-233 VSSHYF
+233 VSARDF
-239 DPAVYGST
+239 DPAEN
-247 LVATVAVSGT
+247 
-257 AGQFTCGASTL
+257 F
-268 AVGDLLRITGTKGGT
+268 
-283 ATITGYATGTVY
+283 
-295 KVSAVTGSVG
+295 
-305 AVTGFTL
+305 
-312 TTQAGVAIVTTAG
+312 
-325 TLTGLTYTV
+325 
-334 NNSDIYARFYIPA
+334 DIYARFYIPD

-394 QQVPRK
+394 QQVPTR
-400 TFVRSADVNVSNN
+400 TFFRSANVNISTN
-413 TITITAHGYNT
+413 TITIAAHGYNT
-424 GDLVVYR
+424 GDLVVYK
-431 ADTTAIGG
+431 ADSTGIGG
-439 LDDSGVYYVIKI
+439 LDDFGVYYVIKI

-464 ADPRYCLDD
+464 SDPRYCLDD
-473 TYFASDYVTIS
+473 TYFAADYVTIS
-484 TYNELNLTSQ
+484 TYSELNLTSV
-494 GVGNYHAI
+494 GVGNFHAL

-508 NFTSAGTGVEQRF
+508 NFTSAGTGDEQRF
-521 IDAMDAA
+521 IDAMDAP

-536 AVTFISDIDA
+536 AITFISDIGA

-551 QAYLNDTGGI
+551 QAHLNATGGI
-561 EYVSMLSGG
+561 EYVSMLTGG
-570 TGYTEET
+570 TGYAEES
-577 TIVLFS
+577 TIVSFS
-583 TDTIRSFVYINGLA
+583 TDSIRSFVYIDEFA
-597 NKYGYV
+597 DKYGYLT
-603 SRSITDTVGIVS
+603 RSITDTVDIVS
-615 VSGTP
+615 ISGTP
-620 NYGFLPGE
+620 NYGFLQGE

-672 INAQGR
+672 VNAQGR

-688 SGFEAQTFT
+688 SGFEAEKFT
-697 ATITSST
+697 ATITSTS
-704 GSNCVLRFTTGA
+704 GSNCVLSFTTGA

-772 AVFSELLVRST
+772 AIFSELLLGST

-797 HFYEFPVENLHAIE
+797 HFYEFPVEIVRAVEILGV
-811 SIGIDYDIAVEFMK
+811 SYDIAVNFAK
-825 IFDDACIATEEHVS
+825 ILNDTYLAEDQHVS

-847 TNNGFGELVINDVGK
+847 LSNGFTEQVNNNVGK
-862 SVEDVPITSDIID
+862 SVVDTPVTSDIID
-875 TIDVSK
+875 TFDVGK
-881 TLLDTPL
+881 TLLDIPL
-888 TTDDIYFGFLRNI
+888 TTDDNIYFGFERVV
-901 SESYIASDSSISD
+901 SESTMGMSDSLISD
-914 FYKYETDI
+914 FDKFVDKTIDTAAPYLLGDYFAEDYITEADI
-922 ILSTIDA
+922 ILSAIDT
-929 ASIQAGKGLT
+929 ASIEVAKGLT

-959 TVTATET
+959 TVTAIDTV
-966 INSIEPVFTIPN
+966 NSIDPVYALFN
-978 DDPIITDVLENSF
+978 DALDTAHSTELVNTDITKNISETQNANDS
-991 TKIVTD
+991 
-997 GVSISDNNS
+997 GSI
-1006 LSVNKAASDSLP
+1006 
-1018 NGVNEDIDIIEPG
+1018 
-1031 KAAQSTLHIME
+1031 
-1042 DVTSGINKNL
+1042 
-1052 AETSTVSEI
+1052 
-1061 GNINTQDYWSYD
+1061 NIQDYWSYD

>member
-1 MSDFKNSLAYLITNQ
+1 MSDFKNSLAYLIANQ
-16 VPDYI
+16 VPDYVR
-21 KAEFP
+21 AEFP

-60 TLDVFIPSFREQYLQ
+60 TLDAFVPSFREQYLQ
-75 MFPKDSLITDKRL
+75 MFPKDSLITDRRL

-113 NEHVDIIYPSKYVLK
+113 NEHVDIIYPSKFVLK
-128 ASDGVWLNR
+128 ASDGVWVNR

-152 FELKGK
+152 FTLKGK

-169 TVSTFETHNITV
+169 SVATFETHNITV

-196 LYVKHEENDTVTLP
+196 LYLKHEENDTVTLP
-210 GAGANAVP
+210 GAGASARP
-218 LIVDGEIKAITGDPL
+218 LVVDGEIKAITGDPA
-233 VSSHYF
+233 VSSRDF
-239 DPAVYGST
+239 DPAEN
-247 LVATVAVSGT
+247 
-257 AGQFTCGASTL
+257 F
-268 AVGDLLRITGTKGGT
+268 
-283 ATITGYATGTVY
+283 
-295 KVSAVTGSVG
+295 
-305 AVTGFTL
+305 
-312 TTQAGVAIVTTAG
+312 
-325 TLTGLTYTV
+325 
-334 NNSDIYARFYIPA
+334 DIYARFLIPD

-394 QQVPRK
+394 QQIPTR
-400 TFVRSADVNVSNN
+400 TFFRSANVNISTN
-413 TITITAHGYNT
+413 TITMAAHGYNT
-424 GDLVVYR
+424 GDLVVYK
-431 ADTTAIGG
+431 ADSTAIGG
-439 LDDSGVYYVIKI
+439 LDDTGVYYVIKI
-451 NNNTIKLAESLID
+451 DNNTIKLAESLID
-464 ADPRYCLDD
+464 SDPRYCLDD
-473 TYFASDYVTIS
+473 YFAGDYVVIS
-484 TYNELNLTSQ
+484 SYNELNLTSV
-494 GVGNYHAI
+494 GVGNFHVL

-508 NFTSAGTGVEQRF
+508 NFTAAGTGTEQRF
-521 IDAMDAA
+521 IDAMDAS
-528 GSGYNAIP
+528 GSGYKAIP
-536 AVTFISDIDA
+536 AIEFISDIDA

-551 QAYLNDTGGI
+551 QAYLNGTGGI
-561 EYVSMLSGG
+561 EYVSMLSSG

-583 TDTIRSFVYINGLA
+583 TDTIRSFVYIDEFTD
-597 NKYGYV
+597 KYGYV

-615 VSGTP
+615 VSGSP
-620 NYGFLPGE
+620 NYGFLQGE

-633 ESGSTGQ
+633 ESGTTGQ

-672 INAQGR
+672 VNAQGR

-688 SGFEAQTFT
+688 SGFEAEKFT
-697 ATITSST
+697 DTITSQS
-704 GSNCVLRFTTGA
+704 GSNCVLSFTTGA

-772 AVFSELLVRST
+772 AIFSELLIRST

-797 HFYEFPVENLHAIE
+797 HFYEFPIENLHAVE
-811 SIGIDYDIAVEFMK
+811 SIGLDYDIAVVFRK
-825 IFDDACIATEEHVS
+825 TLNDTYLANDEHVS

-847 TNNGFGELVINDVGK
+847 TSNGFGELVINDVGK
-862 SVEDVPITSDIID
+862 RVEDVPITSDIID
-875 TIDVSK
+875 TIDVGK
-881 TLLDTPL
+881 TLLDIPV

-922 ILSTIDA
+922 ILSTIDT

-951 VITKVINE
+951 VITKLINE
-959 TVTATET
+959 TVTVTES
-966 INSIEPVFTIPN
+966 INSIDLTHTIPN
-978 DDPIITDVLENSF
+978 DDPTVTDVLETSF
-991 TKIVTD
+991 TKTLTD
-997 GVSISDNNS
+997 GVSISDSNS
-1006 LSVNKAASDSLP
+1006 LSVNKASSDGLP
-1018 NGVNEDIDIIEPG
+1018 NGVNENIEIIEPG
-1031 KAAQSTLHIME
+1031 KAAQSTLHTME
-1042 DVTSGINKNL
+1042 DTYSSINKNL
-1052 AETSTVSEI
+1052 VETSTVSEI

>member
-1 MSDFKNSLAYLITNQ
+1 MSDFKNSLAYLIANQ

-21 KAEFP
+21 RAEFP

-60 TLDVFIPSFREQYLQ
+60 TLDAFVPSFREQYLQ

-113 NEHVDIIYPSKYVLK
+113 NEHVDIIYPSKFVLK
-128 ASDGVWLNR
+128 ASDGVWINR

-158 RAKIYSHIDIG
+158 RAKIYSHINIG
-169 TVSTFETHNITV
+169 SVATFETHDIIV

-210 GAGANAVP
+210 GAGGNAVP
-218 LIVDGEIKAITGDPL
+218 LIVDGEIKAITGDPA
-233 VSSHYF
+233 VSSRDF
-239 DPAVYGST
+239 DPAEN
-247 LVATVAVSGT
+247 
-257 AGQFTCGASTL
+257 F
-268 AVGDLLRITGTKGGT
+268 
-283 ATITGYATGTVY
+283 
-295 KVSAVTGSVG
+295 
-305 AVTGFTL
+305 
-312 TTQAGVAIVTTAG
+312 
-325 TLTGLTYTV
+325 
-334 NNSDIYARFYIPA
+334 DIYARFLIPD

-394 QQVPRK
+394 QQVPTR
-400 TFVRSADVNVSNN
+400 TFFKSANVNISTN
-413 TITITAHGYNT
+413 TITIAAHGYNT
-424 GDLVVYR
+424 GDLVVYK
-431 ADTTAIGG
+431 ADSTGIGG
-439 LDDSGVYYVIKI
+439 LDDTGVYYVIKI

-464 ADPRYCLDD
+464 SDPRYCLDD
-473 TYFASDYVTIS
+473 TYFAADYVTIS
-484 TYNELNLTSQ
+484 TYSELNLTSV
-494 GVGNYHAI
+494 GVGNFHAL

-508 NFTSAGTGVEQRF
+508 NFTSAGTGAEQRF
-521 IDAMDAA
+521 IDAMDAS

-561 EYVSMLSGG
+561 EYVSMLTGG
-570 TGYTEET
+570 TGYTEES
-577 TIVLFS
+577 TIISFS
-583 TDTIRSFVYINGLA
+583 TDTIRSFVYIDEFTD
-597 NKYGYV
+597 KYGYV

-615 VSGTP
+615 VSGSP
-620 NYGFLPGE
+620 NYGFLQGE

-633 ESGSTGQ
+633 ESGTTGQ

-672 INAQGR
+672 VNAQGR

-697 ATITSST
+697 ATITSTS
-704 GSNCVLRFTTGA
+704 GSNCVLSFTTGA

-772 AVFSELLVRST
+772 AIFSELLLGST
-783 LELGASFEVARQPI
+783 LELGASFEVVRQPI
-797 HFYEFPVENLHAIE
+797 HFYEFPVEIVRAVEILGV
-811 SIGIDYDIAVEFMK
+811 SYDIAVDFRK
-825 IFDDACIATEEHVS
+825 TLNDTYLAEEQHVS
-839 HVGKTLSD
+839 HVGKNVSFSYVTPFDNASALYGTTFEITGDGGLYTMTISIDNEGAITIISGAATPFGYYVSIGGTTFEHISGDDIVTSSD
-847 TNNGFGELVINDVGK
+847 ILNNFSVGK
-862 SVEDVPITSDIID
+862 SVVDTPVTSDIID
-875 TIDVSK
+875 TFDVGK
-881 TLLDTPL
+881 TLLDIPL

-922 ILSTIDA
+922 ILSTIDT

-951 VITKVINE
+951 VITKLINE
-959 TVTATET
+959 TVTVTE
-966 INSIEPVFTIPN
+966 SIDSIDLTHTIPN
-978 DDPIITDVLENSF
+978 DDPTVTDVLETSF
-991 TKIVTD
+991 TKTLTD
-997 GVSISDNNS
+997 GVSISDSNS
-1006 LSVNKAASDSLP
+1006 LSVNKASSDGLP
-1018 NGVNEDIDIIEPG
+1018 NGVNENIEIIEPG
-1031 KAAQSTLHIME
+1031 KAAQSTLHTME
-1042 DVTSGINKNL
+1042 DTYSSINKNL
-1052 AETSTVSEI
+1052 VETSTVSEI

>member
-1 MSDFKNSLAYLITNQ
+1 MSDFKNSLAYLISNQ

-21 KAEFP
+21 RAEFP

-52 SSFSDINN
+52 SSFSDVNN
-60 TLDVFIPSFREQYLQ
+60 TLDAFIPSFREQYLQ
-75 MFPKDSLITDKRL
+75 MFPKDSLITDRRL

-113 NEHVDIIYPSKYVLK
+113 NEHVDIFYPSNYVLTP
-128 ASDGVWLNR
+128 SDGIWLNR

-145 DTISLDP
+145 DTISLNP
-152 FELKGK
+152 FDLAGK
-158 RAKIYSHIDIG
+158 RAKIYSHINIG
-169 TVSTFETHNITV
+169 SVATFETHNIIV

-196 LYVKHEENDTVTLP
+196 LYVKHEENDVIVLP
-210 GAGANAVP
+210 GAGASARP
-218 LIVDGEIKAITGDPL
+218 LVVDGEIKAVTGDPE
-233 VSSHYF
+233 VHARVF
-239 DPAVYGST
+239 DPGINSQIY
-247 LVATVAVSGT
+247 VSDSSAYFAEDYLET
-257 AGQFTCGASTL
+257 T
-268 AVGDLLRITGTKGGT
+268 D
-283 ATITGYATGTVY
+283 
-295 KVSAVTGSVG
+295 SAVNL
-305 AVTGFTL
+305 A
-312 TTQAGVAIVTTAG
+312 
-325 TLTGLTYTV
+325 
-334 NNSDIYARFYIPA
+334 YARIYIPD

-358 DPMEGSAIGGLIPYR
+358 DPMEGFAIGGLIPYR
-373 QYFVKVID
+373 QYYVKVID
-381 SRYFRLYRDKIAL
+381 SRYFQLYRDRIAL
-394 QQVPRK
+394 QQVPRN
-400 TFVRSADVNVSNN
+400 TFVGSSNVNVSAN
-413 TITITAHGYNT
+413 TITIPAHGYIT
-424 GDLVVYR
+424 GDMVVYR
-431 ADTTAIGG
+431 ADSTAIGG
-439 LDDSGVYYVIKI
+439 LNDRQVYYVIKI
-451 NNNTIKLAESLID
+451 NNNTIKLAESLLD
-464 ADPRYCLDD
+464 SDPRYCLDD
-473 TYFASDYVTIS
+473 TYFAEDYVTLS
-484 TYNELNLTSQ
+484 AYNEINITSQ
-494 GVGNYHAI
+494 GVGSYHAFT
-502 SKEYFI
+502 KEYFI
-508 NFTSAGTGVEQRF
+508 NFTSEGTGAQQRF
-521 IDAMDAA
+521 IDAMDAS

-536 AVTFISDIDA
+536 AVTFISDIGG

-561 EYVSMLSGG
+561 EYVSILTGG
-570 TGYTEET
+570 TGYTEES
-577 TIVLFS
+577 TIISFN
-583 TDTIRSFVYINGLA
+583 TDTIRSFVYIDEFTS
-597 NKYGYV
+597 KYGYV

-615 VSGTP
+615 VTGTP

-633 ESGSTGQ
+633 ESGSSGQ
-640 YVFSFPDT
+640 YVFNFPDT

-656 YVQFGVDNRA
+656 YVKFGVDNRA
-666 SVIIDS
+666 SVIIDAVD
-672 INAQGR
+672 AQGK

-697 ATITSST
+697 ATITSTS
-704 GSNCVLRFTTGA
+704 GSDCVLSFTTGA

-797 HFYEFPVENLHAIE
+797 HFYEFPVENLHAVE
-811 SIGIDYDIAVEFMK
+811 TLGIDYDIAVEFMK
-825 IFDDACIATEEHVS
+825 ILDDTYLATDEHVS

-847 TNNGFGELVINDVGK
+847 TSNGFAEQVINDVDKG
-862 SVEDVPITSDIID
+862 VVDVPVTSDIID
-875 TIDVSK
+875 AVDFGK

-888 TTDDIYFGFLRNI
+888 TTDDIYFGFLRTI
-901 SESYIASDSSISD
+901 GESYIAADASVSH
-914 FYKYETDI
+914 FYKYLDKTVDTAAPYLLGDYFAEDYITEADI
-922 ILSTIDA
+922 ILSAIDT
-929 ASIQAGKGLT
+929 ASIQVAKGLT

-959 TVTATET
+959 TVTVTET
-966 INSIEPVFTIPN
+966 INSIDPTYTIPN
-978 DDPIITDVLENSF
+978 DDPTVTDVLETAF
-991 TKIVTD
+991 TKTISES
-997 GVSISDNNS
+997 VSISDSNL
-1006 LSVNKAASDSLP
+1006 LSVNRVSSDSLP
-1018 NGVNEDIDIIEPG
+1018 NGVNENLEMDVPG
-1031 KAAQSTLHIME
+1031 KAALDSMHTME
-1042 DVTSGINKNL
+1042 DTYYDIGKNL
-1052 AETSTVSEI
+1052 VETSTISET

>member
-32 EKYYEFLDQDGEANN
+32 EKYYEFLDQDGEVNN

-60 TLDVFIPSFREQYLQ
+60 TLDAFIPSFREQYLQ
-75 MFPKDSLITDKRL
+75 MFPKDSLITDRRL

-113 NEHVDIIYPSKYVLK
+113 NEHVDIIYPSTYVLK
-128 ASDGVWLNR
+128 PSDGIWVNR

-152 FELKGK
+152 FDLKGK

-169 TVSTFETHNITV
+169 SVSTFETYNIIV

-196 LYVKHEENDTVTLP
+196 LYVKQQENDVIILP
-210 GAGANAVP
+210 GAGANARP
-218 LIVDGEIKAITGDPL
+218 LVVDGEIKAITGDPA
-233 VSSHYF
+233 VSARDF
-239 DPAVYGST
+239 NPAVYGST

-268 AVGDLLRITGTKGGT
+268 AVGDLLTISGTKGGT

-334 NNSDIYARFYIPA
+334 NNSDIYARFYIPD

-381 SRYFRLYRDKIAL
+381 SRYFRLYSDKIAL
-394 QQVPRK
+394 QQVPTK
-400 TFVRSADVNVSNN
+400 TFFRSANVNISTN
-413 TITITAHGYNT
+413 TITIAAHGYNT
-424 GDLVVYR
+424 GDLVVYK
-431 ADTTAIGG
+431 ADSTAIGG
-439 LDDSGVYYVIKI
+439 LDDAAVYYVIKI

-464 ADPRYCLDD
+464 SDPRYCLDD
-473 TYFASDYVTIS
+473 TYFASDYVTITS
-484 TYNELNLTSQ
+484 YNELNLTSA
-494 GVGNYHAI
+494 GVGNFHVL

-508 NFTSAGTGVEQRF
+508 NFTSAGTGAEQRF
-521 IDAMDAA
+521 IDAMDAP

-536 AVTFISDIDA
+536 AITFISDIGA

-551 QAYLNDTGGI
+551 QAYLNATGGI
-561 EYVSMLSGG
+561 EYVSMLTEG
-570 TGYTEET
+570 TGYTEES
-577 TIVLFS
+577 TIVSFS
-583 TDTIRSFVYINGLA
+583 TDTIRSFVYIDEFA
-597 NKYGYV
+597 DKYGYLT
-603 SRSITDTVGIVS
+603 RSITDTVDIVS
-615 VSGTP
+615 ISGSP
-620 NYGFLPGE
+620 NYGFLQGE

-672 INAQGR
+672 VNAQGR

-697 ATITSST
+697 ATITSTS
-704 GSNCVLRFTTGA
+704 GSNCVLRFSTGA

-772 AVFSELLVRST
+772 AIFSELLIGST
-783 LELGASFEVARQPI
+783 LELGASFEVVRQPI
-797 HFYEFPVENLHAIE
+797 HFYEFPVENLHAVE
-811 SIGIDYDIAVEFMK
+811 TLGIDYDIAVNFAK
-825 IFDDACIATEEHVS
+825 ILNDTYLATEEHAS
-839 HVGKTLSD
+839 HVGKVLSD
-847 TNNGFGELVINDVGK
+847 VSNGFTEQVNNNVGK
-862 SVEDVPITSDIID
+862 SVVDTPVTSDIID
-875 TIDVSK
+875 TIDVGK
-881 TLLDTPL
+881 TLLDIPL
-888 TTDDIYFGFLRNI
+888 TTDDNIYFGFERVV
-901 SESYIASDSSISD
+901 SESIMGMSDAPISH
-914 FYKYETDI
+914 FYKYLDKTIDTAAPYLLGDYFAEDYITEADI
-922 ILSTIDA
+922 ILSAIDT
-929 ASIQAGKGLT
+929 ASIQVAKGLT

-959 TVTATET
+959 TVTAIDTVDSIDPVYALFNDALDTPHTMDLVNTNITKNISET
-966 INSIEPVFTIPN
+966 KNANDSGSINI
-978 DDPIITDVLENSF
+978 
-991 TKIVTD
+991 
-997 GVSISDNNS
+997 
-1006 LSVNKAASDSLP
+1006 
-1018 NGVNEDIDIIEPG
+1018 
-1031 KAAQSTLHIME
+1031 
-1042 DVTSGINKNL
+1042 
-1052 AETSTVSEI
+1052 
-1061 GNINTQDYWSYD
+1061 QDYWSYD